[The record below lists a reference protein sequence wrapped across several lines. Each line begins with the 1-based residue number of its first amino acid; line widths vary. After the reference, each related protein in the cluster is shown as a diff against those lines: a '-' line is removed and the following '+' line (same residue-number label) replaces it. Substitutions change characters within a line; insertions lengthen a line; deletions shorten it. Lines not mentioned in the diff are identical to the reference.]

1 MADKNPTVEEPE
13 ATTTEAEKQAER
25 NAELKAEIKAL
36 ENERLAD
43 ESREIESSKLA
54 QLNAEE
60 ARLLTEL
67 EYQRRLKAARTGNSD
82 ATDTQDGNGAP
93 SVVPVVPPQVA
104 DNAEGN
110 PSADKAEPAK
120 ASTGK
125 GK

>member
-1 MADKNPTVEEPE
+1 MLQRARELEGLIDAPERLIGEPE
-13 ATTTEAEKQAER
+13 VPQR
-25 NAELKAEIKAL
+25 P
-36 ENERLAD
+36 
-43 ESREIESSKLA
+43 REIETVGD
-54 QLNAEE
+54 
-60 ARLLTEL
+60 ARILTEL